1 MNDRPLGLL
10 IWLRM
15 ARFVQR
21 SNQVSNEF
29 LSQSGLSVAQF
40 EVLNH
45 IKAYQPVTQTDL
57 GSRLVVTGGGISR
70 MLSRLESCGLIS
82 RETEWKTKYISLTD
96 KGRELLDSIY
106 PDQVQLQASMFDDVL
121 TEEEQKQLYTLMRKV
136 HQNSLAKTPPPPA
149 AAAAPAHNPSHTKIT
164 ENPT

>member
-21 SNQVSNEF
+21 SNQISNEF
-29 LSQSGLSVAQF
+29 LSQSGLSIAQF

-45 IKAYQPVTQTDL
+45 IKVYQPVTQTDL
-57 GSRLVVTGGGISR
+57 GSRLLVTGGGISR

-96 KGRELLDSIY
+96 KGRALLDTIY
-106 PDQVQLQASMFDDVL
+106 PDQVRLQASMFDDVL
-121 TEEEQKQLYTLMRKV
+121 TDEEQKQLYTLMRKV
-136 HQNSLAKTPPPPA
+136 HLNSLAKAPPPRAVAATPA
-149 AAAAPAHNPSHTKIT
+149 Q
-164 ENPT
+164 

>member
-21 SNQVSNEF
+21 SNQISNEF
-29 LSQSGLSVAQF
+29 LSHSGLSVAQF
-40 EVLNH
+40 EVLSH

-57 GSRLVVTGGGISR
+57 ASRLVVTGGGISR

-96 KGRELLDSIY
+96 MGGELLDLIY
-106 PDQVQLQASMFDDVL
+106 LDQVRLQASMFDDVL
-121 TEEEQKQLYTLMRKV
+121 TENEQKQLYTLMRKV

-149 AAAAPAHNPSHTKIT
+149 AAEAPAHNPSHTKIT